1 MAFGTGT
8 TEEIWR
14 YLNRLDCSHK
24 DTWGERL
31 KCGFTGLG
39 TFVALGVAAMY
50 DAIYE
55 LFNDHD
61 DDDARNEIRSMVC
74 EKIALVPTATIET
87 WLNALLS
94 GPTLDEDEAAIL
106 KLIECMGYDRLR
118 SEIWPRFGDWI
129 LRDVNGD
136 EHAALLVALLPA
148 KLTSFAE
155 WDDDATRAYIAQT
168 PCATLNSLPL
178 DDIKTLLQNLFDGP
192 TLDEDE
198 RAIITLIK
206 CMSPLRVQ
214 ELIAEPGFSV
224 SDFDD
229 EVDGSEWTELRHI
242 FGSMGVA

>member
-1 MAFGTGT
+1 MTFGTGT

-14 YLNRLDCSHK
+14 YLNRLDCGRK
-24 DTWGERL
+24 DGWGEKL
-31 KCGFTGLG
+31 KCAFTGLG
-39 TFVALGVAAMY
+39 TFVALAFAAVS

-61 DDDARNEIRSMVC
+61 DDDARKEIRSMDC
-74 EKIALVPTATIET
+74 EEISQIPTATIEK

-106 KLIECMGYDRLR
+106 KLVKCMGYDRLR
-118 SEIWPRFGDWI
+118 SEIWPKFGRWI
-129 LRDVNGD
+129 LGDVNGP

-148 KLTSFAE
+148 QLTSFAD
-155 WDDDATRAYIAQT
+155 WDDDATREYIAQT

-206 CMSPLRVQ
+206 CLTPARVQ
-214 ELIAEPGFSV
+214 ELVAEPGFSV

-229 EVDGSEWTELRHI
+229 EVDQEEWTELRHI
-242 FGSMGVA
+242 FGSMGVI